1 MIFRSN
7 TGFNKTATVSIEQ
20 RGWFSNANLLGKL
33 VPGGR
38 DRQDARVGSSG
49 MYGLLVSN
57 GATRGQ
63 WF

>member
-7 TGFNKTATVSIEQ
+7 TRFNKTAAVSIEK
-20 RGWFSNANLLGKL
+20 RGWFSNVNPSGKP
-33 VPGGR
+33 VPGSQ

-49 MYGLLVSN
+49 IYGLLVSN